1 MANVC
6 LRNHRGLSVAQGPF
20 ACRLIRTIGLLLCLQ
35 GFAGSTMAA
44 PLHEVIEELE
54 ERLDARIGVAVV
66 DSESGQTWHHRG
78 EERFPLTSTF
88 KPLACA
94 ALLSRVD
101 AGSESLSRAVE
112 VRQEELVTYSP
123 FTQDFVGS
131 SITLADACEA
141 AITLSDNTAGNLLL
155 AAIGGPAGLTA
166 FLRKSGDQY
175 TRLDRTEPDLNEAT
189 PNDPRDTTTPIAMVH
204 TLKALLQGGAL
215 SDTQAQRLES
225 WMIADRVADAL
236 FRSRLPAGWSIA
248 DKPGAGGHGSRAL
261 IAVLYPP
268 DRAAVFA
275 AVYVTET
282 EASFAARNSAIA
294 DIGAAIFSAVL
305 AER

>member
-1 MANVC
+1 MA
-6 LRNHRGLSVAQGPF
+6 S
-20 ACRLIRTIGLLLCLQ
+20 
-35 GFAGSTMAA
+35 
-44 PLHEVIEELE
+44 PLHEVIGELE

-66 DSESGQTWHHRG
+66 DSGSGKTWHHRG

-94 ALLSRVD
+94 AVLARVD
-101 AGSESLSRAVE
+101 AGSEKLSREVE

-131 SITLADACEA
+131 TITLADACEA

-155 AAIGGPAGLTA
+155 AAIGGPPGLTA
-166 FLRKSGDQY
+166 FLRKSGDRY

-189 PNDPRDTTTPIAMVH
+189 PNDPRDTTTPIAIAH
-204 TLKALLQGGAL
+204 TLAALLQGGAL

-236 FRSRLPAGWSIA
+236 FRSRLPAGWGIA
-248 DKPGAGGHGSRAL
+248 DKSGAGGYGSRAL

-268 DRAAVFA
+268 DGAAVFA
-275 AVYVTET
+275 AVYVTQT

-294 DIGAAIFSAVL
+294 DIGAAIFSAVI
-305 AER
+305 ASEPTAQNE